1 VLPLEATGLLV
12 DGKRATRGKVGKKV
26 VSGRNFAERGSVS
39 HGKAGEFNGATV
51 AYAKDNDAGREPV
64 FVAPEGVGFGVKIQV
79 HAKIDMRNNR
89 SAQIVRDLFER
100 RDFF

>member
-1 VLPLEATGLLV
+1 
-12 DGKRATRGKVGKKV
+12 
-26 VSGRNFAERGSVS
+26 
-39 HGKAGEFNGATV
+39 V
-51 AYAKDNDAGREPV
+51 AYAKDNNAGGEPV

-89 SAQIVRDLFER
+89 SAQIVRDLFEG